1 MSQTRV
7 DRTGMDTVTGI
18 VTRLRQTGASSRV
31 EAAMCLD
38 VLVGFII
45 GLDAAALADASA
57 AGAPEAVVAA
67 MLAHFDDTGGASSV
81 EAMDVHVPGCAALEC
96 LLLRTHDHTGN
107 ALRALRAGAMR
118 LAPKLDAEAAEMGL
132 PCSNIVVELLRA
144 TVEHDAAPCA
154 HAATCARCE
163 ELRRK
168 GPGAVCGAPGCGCS
182 MGATAASCCA
192 AAAAKRSPTA
202 ARRTRRRTGRRTRRR
217 ASSCE
222 LALLR
227 QAPDLLD
234 AWLHEH
240 VLCAAHSSTRKVKG
254 RFASR
259 AQLRTYRP
267 RRAAAQVAQLVASS
281 ARRVMRSPAR

>member
-1 MSQTRV
+1 MSQPRV
-7 DRTGMDTVTGI
+7 DGTGMDTVTGI
-18 VTRLRQTGASSRV
+18 VTRLRETGASSRV

-132 PCSNIVVELLRA
+132 PCSNIVMELHRA
-144 TVEHDAAPCA
+144 TAEHDAAPCA

-168 GPGAVCGAPGCGCS
+168 GLGAVCGAPGCSVQHGRDGGKLLRCSGCKAVAYCS
-182 MGATAASCCA
+182 TAHQKEDWPAHKAACKQLRAGA
-192 AAAAKRSPTA
+192 AAAGA
-202 ARRTRRRTGRRTRRR
+202 G
-217 ASSCE
+217 
-222 LALLR
+222 
-227 QAPDLLD
+227 
-234 AWLHEH
+234 
-240 VLCAAHSSTRKVKG
+240 
-254 RFASR
+254 
-259 AQLRTYRP
+259 
-267 RRAAAQVAQLVASS
+267 
-281 ARRVMRSPAR
+281 PA